1 MSSSLPSE
9 FSLLQL
15 ENPDI
20 THQTRIGRL
29 KGRNKEVDSLKTL
42 AIKKQHTRIS
52 LVGLTY
58 PGQDA
63 GEVYN
68 LEPSPETDRKKLQ
81 KKPVPSGHRT
91 RETVAE

>member
-1 MSSSLPSE
+1 M
-9 FSLLQL
+9 
-15 ENPDI
+15 
-20 THQTRIGRL
+20 
-29 KGRNKEVDSLKTL
+29 DSLKTL

-91 RETVAE
+91 RETVAEWQKTFLAIHTLLLVGYIHGITESQTQLSD